1 MSSRCRNPSRAF
13 AFAFAFAFTFA
24 FALCA
29 VATAGARE
37 LRVCADPDNLPYSDR
52 AKGGFENRIAA
63 LVARDLGADVAYYWL
78 PQWRGYARKTLKQ
91 HRCDLIP
98 GIARDDASV
107 LATDAYY
114 TGTFALV
121 YRPARCPGLAS
132 LDDPR
137 LRSLRIG
144 IQVIG
149 IDATPSPPARAL
161 ARRGI
166 VDNVAGYPVMGKT
179 PSAER
184 IVDAIAAGT
193 LDVGIVW
200 SPQPGYFIARRR
212 LALDVVPIRRAAR
225 DPAFDFAIGMGVRP
239 GDRALRDAVNAALS
253 HLKPQIDRVLREYA
267 VTRVD
272 AQEEASR

>member
-1 MSSRCRNPSRAF
+1 MSSGCRNAF
-13 AFAFAFAFTFA
+13 ACA
-24 FALCA
+24 FALVLCGW
-29 VATAGARE
+29 VATSAARE

-52 AKGGFENRIAA
+52 AQRGFENRIAKLLA
-63 LVARDLGADVAYYWL
+63 ADMGADVAYYWL
-78 PQWRGYARKTLKQ
+78 PQWRGYARKTLEQ
-91 HRCDLIP
+91 HHCDLIP
-98 GIARDDASV
+98 GIARDDDTV

-121 YRPARCPGLAS
+121 YPASRFPALTS

-166 VDNVAGYPVMGKT
+166 VDNVVGFPVMGET
-179 PSAER
+179 PSAAR
-184 IVDAIAAGT
+184 MIDAIASGS

-200 SPQPGYFIARRR
+200 SPQPGYFIAQRH
-212 LALDVVPIRRAAR
+212 LTLDVVPIRRGPR
-225 DPAFDFAIGMGVRP
+225 DPSFEFAIAMGVRR
-239 GDRALRDAVNAALS
+239 DDAALQREVNAALAR
-253 HLKPQIDRVLREYA
+253 LRPAIDGVLREYA
-267 VTRVD
+267 VARADV
-272 AQEEASR
+272 QEASR